1 MTDTARVPA
10 VPRRRARRPKAPRR
24 KVAILSVFGEV
35 LITAGALVF
44 LFLAWQL
51 WWNDR
56 VIAASQSDAA
66 EEISQNWINNHA
78 GVGGATSSDQG
89 VAESPDVTADPVT
102 SGEPVVATA
111 PDAGEPIAVLY
122 VPRFGEDYRRTI
134 AEGVGSSVLNSTTL
148 GIGHY
153 PDTQMPGE
161 LGNFAIAAHR
171 SAYGGGMHLIN
182 ELRVGDPIY
191 VHTADGYY
199 TYRFRDLS
207 YVEPTDIDVIAPVP
221 NAPLAAPTDRIITL
235 TSCNPLYSTDERIIA
250 YGVLDSWQPTS
261 DGPPSGLDSII
272 EAQAKA

>member
-1 MTDTARVPA
+1 V
-10 VPRRRARRPKAPRR
+10 
-24 KVAILSVFGEV
+24 LGEL

-51 WWNDR
+51 WWNDM

-66 EEISQNWINNHA
+66 DEISQEWIEKAPGN
-78 GVGGATSSDQG
+78 GGSTPGDQD
-89 VAESPDVTADPVT
+89 VVDSPTVTAEPAAP
-102 SGEPVVATA
+102 EAPVVATA
-111 PDAGEPIAVLY
+111 PDAGEPLAVLY
-122 VPRFGEDYRRTI
+122 VPRFGHDYRRTI
-134 AEGVGSSVLNSTTL
+134 AEGVGTSVLNSTKL

-161 LGNFAIAAHR
+161 VGNFAIAAHR

-221 NAPLAAPTDRIITL
+221 NAPDAAPTDRIITL

-261 DGPPSGLDSII
+261 AGPPSGLDSII
-272 EAQAKA
+272 EAQARA

>member
-10 VPRRRARRPKAPRR
+10 APRRRARRLGAPLR
-24 KVAILSVFGEV
+24 KVTILSAAGEV

-51 WWNDR
+51 WWNDA

-66 EEISQNWINNHA
+66 GAISQEWIEKTPDR
-78 GVGGATSSDQG
+78 GGAAG
-89 VAESPDVTADPVT
+89 GHEGAESPDIPDEPLAAGD
-102 SGEPVVATA
+102 PVVATA
-111 PDAGEPIAVLY
+111 PGSGNPIAVLY

-134 AEGVGSSVLNSTTL
+134 AEGVGTSVLNSTTL

-191 VHTADGYY
+191 VQTADGYY
-199 TYRFRDLS
+199 TYRFRSLS

-221 NAPLAAPTDRIITL
+221 DAPDAAPTDRIITL

-261 DGPPSGLDSII
+261 DGPPSGLAPII
-272 EAQAKA
+272 QALAKA